1 MQNVEF
7 EKQVALYKNHP
18 EWRDWLLQGKFGLE
32 LEINRV
38 KINGSLSHQPY
49 PDVFGDRQTH
59 PFLKSDYSEGMFEL
73 VTSAQA
79 TMKEARTELGYLI
92 NLLRDE
98 LGDAEMLWPLSLP
111 PRLGENDLDWLDQT
125 FERFW
130 LQEYR
135 DHLKQRYGSAHAII
149 SGPHINFSLSTDLL
163 EALFALS
170 QTEDQTEHNN
180 QIYFKFAQG
189 IDRYRWLFIYLFGS
203 SPIALD
209 KSDWEI
215 PNDLGPVRSLRNSIY
230 GYVNSADVEIDPS
243 QNFEIYTEQIAK
255 AIKDGRLFSN
265 HEYYGTV
272 RFKGADE
279 YQTLLEQGIN
289 YLELRVIDTNPFDEF
304 GLSLIDLEAVQL
316 ILLWIFISNRD
327 YSFGESK
334 MARQQANI
342 VALQYP
348 DDFVM
353 DRIIIKDLLDELIM
367 INDLFDEQFTSGLE
381 MITERLLDPTKTP
394 AAKLMQV
401 APDAVRMQDLGTK
414 LGLARQRDYLEND
427 LPETVRTKMRERLRG
442 TE

>member
-1 MQNVEF
+1 M
-7 EKQVALYKNHP
+7 
-18 EWRDWLLQGKFGLE
+18 
-32 LEINRV
+32 
-38 KINGSLSHQPY
+38 
-49 PDVFGDRQTH
+49 
-59 PFLKSDYSEGMFEL
+59 
-73 VTSAQA
+73 
-79 TMKEARTELGYLI
+79 
-92 NLLRDE
+92 
-98 LGDAEMLWPLSLP
+98 
-111 PRLGENDLDWLDQT
+111 
-125 FERFW
+125 
-130 LQEYR
+130 
-135 DHLKQRYGSAHAII
+135 
-149 SGPHINFSLSTDLL
+149 
-163 EALFALS
+163 
-170 QTEDQTEHNN
+170 
-180 QIYFKFAQG
+180 
-189 IDRYRWLFIYLFGS
+189 
-203 SPIALD
+203 
-209 KSDWEI
+209 
-215 PNDLGPVRSLRNSIY
+215 
-230 GYVNSADVEIDPS
+230 NSADVEIDPS
-243 QNFEIYTEQIAK
+243 QTFEIYTKQIAK

-342 VALQYP
+342 VALQHP

-427 LPETVRTKMRERLRG
+427 LPEIVRTKMRERLRG